1 MSSYG
6 TGERVSPGGIFP
18 PVNAG
23 KGSQGDGLYPENSKE
38 ERITF
43 IGSELNHSPRIAMVL
58 YNGNGAAPPEK
69 KAVPTI
75 QYDKPIG
82 PERPAPKVIPEPK
95 PRKEKKPKAVIQYE
109 KPAGPREPIIS
120 RSRASPARQRQYVQ
134 RAEKFV
140 AAPKPRGKG
149 LHGFRKRAEAAEA
162 KFARST
168 RPIRAQVGPK
178 RPRRRGG
185 RKGAGWAKTHFKA
198 RALKGAAA
206 GRRTSRGRPARGF
219 GLRSWFSKRG
229 RR

>member
-1 MSSYG
+1 
-6 TGERVSPGGIFP
+6 
-18 PVNAG
+18 
-23 KGSQGDGLYPENSKE
+23 
-38 ERITF
+38 
-43 IGSELNHSPRIAMVL
+43 MVL

-82 PERPAPKVIPEPK
+82 PERPASPPKTPKPAKAPKVIPEPT
-95 PRKEKKPKAVIQYE
+95 RT
-109 KPAGPREPIIS
+109 
-120 RSRASPARQRQYVQ
+120 Q
-134 RAEKFV
+134 RAVAKVERFV

-149 LHGFRKRAEAAEA
+149 LHGFRKRAEATEA

-206 GRRTSRGRPARGF
+206 GRRTSRGRTARGF